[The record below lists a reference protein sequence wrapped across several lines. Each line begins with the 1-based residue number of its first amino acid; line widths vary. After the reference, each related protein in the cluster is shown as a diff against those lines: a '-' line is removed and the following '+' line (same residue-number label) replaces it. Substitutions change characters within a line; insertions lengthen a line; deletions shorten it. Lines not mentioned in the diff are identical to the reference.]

1 MDESDCV
8 VHEPNHMFYE
18 TEKIQVSFVLLGVV
32 KVLSNVDFFD
42 ENYFIFLNEIWLVN
56 SKKEL

>member
-1 MDESDCV
+1 
-8 VHEPNHMFYE
+8 MFYE

-42 ENYFIFLNEIWLVN
+42 ENYFIFLNEI
-56 SKKEL
+56 